1 MLLTKVPGLPQSIE
15 IDQRLDK
22 KFRTG
27 FIGDPVA
34 ARGNE
39 NTQEVPLLSCLLG
52 REFVPFMG

>member
-1 MLLTKVPGLPQSIE
+1 MLGFPQSIE

-22 KFRTG
+22 KFRQDFTG
-27 FIGDPVA
+27 ALVVA
-34 ARGNE
+34 RENE